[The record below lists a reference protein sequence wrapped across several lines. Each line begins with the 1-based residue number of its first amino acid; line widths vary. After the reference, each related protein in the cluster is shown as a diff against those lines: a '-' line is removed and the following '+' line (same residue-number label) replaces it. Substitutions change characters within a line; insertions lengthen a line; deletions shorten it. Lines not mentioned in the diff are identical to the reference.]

1 MSADAG
7 ATAQP
12 LLGTLAPGFRDFLIV
27 AGAVMI
33 VGVALL
39 VLSRRGTPAHRRR
52 AALIGRYLLLAVL
65 AVIVLFPIYITVVD
79 SLLRPDQVVAKP
91 PILFPSHPQWSSYS
105 TAWTQGHLGRYL
117 LNSLIVTT
125 VIVVGELVTS
135 IAAAYAFAFLDFPF
149 KKTLFVAFLATMMVP
164 LEVTFLTN
172 LNTVVSLGWYNTYL
186 GLTVPFLATGFGA
199 FLVRQAFL
207 GLPTDLRDASKL
219 DGANHWQFLRAVAL
233 PVARPAVA
241 ALGIFSFFWA
251 FGQYLWPLIV
261 TKDDRLR
268 TVQIGLKFLANSQ
281 ISNFNVIFAGTV
293 LAALPLFVL
302 LVLFEKQ
309 LVRGLTA
316 GAVKG

>member
-1 MSADAG
+1 MNAEPAVATVLG
-7 ATAQP
+7 A
-12 LLGTLAPGFRDFLIV
+12 LAPGFRLFVLIASGV
-27 AGAVMI
+27 VLAGAV
-33 VGVALL
+33 LL
-39 VLSRRGTPAHRRR
+39 VVSRRGTPARRRR
-52 AALIGRYLLLAVL
+52 ASLVGRYLLLSVL
-65 AVIVLFPIYITVVD
+65 ALIVLFPIYITVVD

-91 PILFPSHPQWSSYS
+91 PILFPLHPQWSSYA

-117 LNSLIVTT
+117 LNSFIVTT
-125 VIVVGELVTS
+125 VIVAGELVTS

-149 KKTLFVAFLATMMVP
+149 KKTLFVLFLATMMVP

-199 FLVRQAFL
+199 FLLRQAFL
-207 GLPTDLRDASKL
+207 GLPGDLHDASKL
-219 DGANHWQFLRAVAL
+219 DGASHWQFLRQVVL

-268 TVQIGLKFLANSQ
+268 TVQIGLKFLTNSQ
-281 ISNFNVIFAGTV
+281 LNNFNVIFAGTV

-302 LVLFEKQ
+302 LILFEKQ

>member
-1 MSADAG
+1 MSAEPAVV
-7 ATAQP
+7 A
-12 LLGTLAPGFRDFLIV
+12 LLGSLAPGFREFLIA
-27 AGAVMI
+27 AG
-33 VGVALL
+33 LL
-39 VLSRRGTPAHRRR
+39 VLAGMGLLVASRRGTPAHRHR
-52 AALIGRYLLLAVL
+52 AAVIGRYLLLVVL
-65 AVIVLFPIYITVVD
+65 AVIVLFPIYITIVD

-91 PILFPSHPQWSSYS
+91 PILFPTHPQWSSYA

-117 LNSLIVTT
+117 LNSFIVTV
-125 VIVVGELVTS
+125 VIVAGELATS
-135 IAAAYAFAFLDFPF
+135 IAAAYAFAFLEFPF
-149 KKTLFVAFLATMMVP
+149 KKTLFVVFLATMMVP

-172 LNTVVSLGWYNTYL
+172 LNTVVSLGWYNTYF
-186 GLTVPFLATGFGA
+186 GLTIPFLATGFGA
-199 FLVRQAFL
+199 FLLRQAFL

-219 DGANHWQFLRAVAL
+219 DGAGHWQFLRAVAL

-241 ALGIFSFFWA
+241 ALGIFSFFGA

-281 ISNFNVIFAGTV
+281 LNNFNVVFAGTV
-293 LAALPLFVL
+293 LAALPLFIL
-302 LVLFEKQ
+302 LILFEKQ